1 MKRLFCDVANG
12 QRLGMKMESGCNRTF
27 AAPAKLATSGAA
39 DGNLPVRRGAVR
51 LRNDKGALRMNVGMR
66 VRGGLLAALITCA
79 VPVVAATLA
88 SMLVSSPVAAQTV
101 DSIQVEGN
109 RRVELET
116 IRSYF
121 KPGPGGKLDQ
131 GRIDDGLKA
140 LIETGLFQDVRI
152 NQAGGR
158 LVVTVV
164 ENPVIGR
171 LAFEGNK
178 KVKDD
183 QLSAE
188 IQSKPRGTLSRPMV
202 QSDAQRIAEIYRH
215 QGRYDV
221 QVTPEIIEQ
230 PNNRVDLIF
239 TITEGSK
246 TGVKSVEFVGNSFY
260 SSYRLKDVIKTRES
274 NILSF
279 LGGADLYDPDRIEAD
294 RDLIRRYYLKHGFAD
309 VQVVA
314 ALTEYDPER
323 KGFLVT
329 FKIEEGQQYRVAT
342 VDFRS
347 SIATLDGDS
356 LRGFSHIFVGSLYNA
371 EALEKS
377 VEEMQIEASRRGYA
391 FAIVKP
397 RGDRNFDAHTV
408 SITFAI
414 DEGPRTYIERI
425 NVRGNTRTRDYVI
438 RREFDIS
445 EGDAYN
451 RALVDR
457 AERRLKNLDF
467 FKTVKITT
475 EPGSSSDRVIL
486 IVDLEEKSTGDFS
499 VSGGYSTTD
508 GPLAE
513 VSVSERNFLGRGL
526 YAKASVTY
534 GEFAR
539 GLTISLVEPY
549 LLDYRVAL
557 GLDMFYR
564 EQLANSYI
572 SYGTKTIGFSPR
584 LGFGLRE
591 DLTLQVRYSLYQT
604 TVDLPSYLSNCNNLF
619 PTPGGPT
626 NPAGLP
632 FFPTPNYI
640 NQVDGPGFT
649 ADPTG
654 NAQNGLL
661 PGCLSDGESS
671 LPVRQ
676 ELASGAT
683 WTSAVGYSLDYN
695 TLDNNKNP
703 TDGLFI
709 DFKQDFAGV
718 GGDVSYI
725 KSTIDAKYYAPLVA
739 DVVGLIHVQSGMLNQ
754 MGNYGIRMLDNFQM
768 GPNLIRGF
776 APNGIGPRD
785 LTFFPFT
792 GTGDALGGTKY
803 WGASA
808 ELQMPFWFLPKEVG
822 LKGAIYADAG
832 SLWDYKGPTSWAAT
846 GEINGMVPNN
856 NFGKPGQPQ
865 FVYCACAM
873 QFDDS
878 NVVRTSVGV
887 GLIWASPFGP
897 LRFDFAVPI
906 TKGKY
911 DVVQEFKF
919 GGGTSF

>member
-1 MKRLFCDVANG
+1 LF
-12 QRLGMKMESGCNRTF
+12 
-27 AAPAKLATSGAA
+27 
-39 DGNLPVRRGAVR
+39 
-51 LRNDKGALRMNVGMR
+51 
-66 VRGGLLAALITCA
+66 AALIMFA
-79 VPVVAATLA
+79 LPVASTLA
-88 SMLVSSPVAAQTV
+88 AMLVSSPAAAQTV
-101 DSIQVEGN
+101 STIAVEGN
-109 RRVELET
+109 RRVEIET

-121 KPGPGGKLDQ
+121 KPGPGGRLDQ
-131 GRIDDGLKA
+131 ASIDDGLKA

-152 NQAGGR
+152 STTGGR
-158 LVVTVV
+158 LLVTVV

-171 LAFEGNK
+171 IAFEGNK
-178 KVKDD
+178 KVKDE

-202 QSDAQRIAEIYRH
+202 QSDAQRIAEIYRRS
-215 QGRYDV
+215 GRYDV
-221 QVTPEIIEQ
+221 RVNPEIIEQ

-239 TITEGSK
+239 TVTEGQK
-246 TGVKSVEFVGNSFY
+246 TGVKSIEFIGNQFY
-260 SSYRLKDVIKTRES
+260 SSYRLRDVIKTRES
-274 NILSF
+274 NLLSF
-279 LGGADLYDPDRIEAD
+279 LGGADTYDPDRVEAD
-294 RDLIRRYYLKHGFAD
+294 RDLLRRFYLKNGFAD

-314 ALTEYDPER
+314 ALTEYDPEK

-342 VDFRS
+342 VNFAS
-347 SIATLDGDS
+347 SIPTLDGNT
-356 LRGFSHIFVGSLYNA
+356 LRSFSRVNVGSLYNA

-391 FAIVKP
+391 FAVVRP
-397 RGDRNFDAHTV
+397 RGDRNFEAHTV

-467 FKTVKITT
+467 FKSVKITT

-508 GPLAE
+508 GALAE
-513 VSVSERNFLGRGL
+513 VSISERNFLGRGL
-526 YAKASVTY
+526 FAKASVTY
-534 GEFAR
+534 GQYAR
-539 GLTISLVEPY
+539 GYSLSFVEPY

-557 GLDMFYR
+557 GLDLFQR

-572 SYGTKTIGFSPR
+572 SYGTKTLGFSPR
-584 LGFGLRE
+584 LGFSLRE
-591 DLTLQVRYSLYQT
+591 DLALQLRYSVYQQQIE
-604 TVDLPSYLSNCNNLF
+604 LPNALANCNNIQ
-619 PTPGGPT
+619 T
-626 NPAGLP
+626 LP
-632 FFPTPNYI
+632 DGTPNPLF
-640 NQVDGPGFT
+640 NPSPAF
-649 ADPTG
+649 A
-654 NAQNGLL
+654 NANGISLVSTNGL
-661 PGCLSDGESS
+661 GCYADGEAS
-671 LPVRQ
+671 LPVRK
-676 ELASGAT
+676 ELQNGKSL
-683 WTSAVGYSLDYN
+683 TSMVGYSLNYN

-703 TDGLFI
+703 TDGLII

-718 GGDVSYI
+718 GGDVTYL
-725 KSTIDAKYYAPLVA
+725 KSAVDAKYYTPLVA
-739 DVVGLIHVQSGMLNQ
+739 DIVGLIHVQGGILNQ
-754 MGNYGIRMLDNFQM
+754 IGNNDLRMLDHFQM
-768 GPNLIRGF
+768 GPNLVRGF

-785 LTFFPFT
+785 INPY

-822 LKGAIYADAG
+822 LKGSVYADAG
-832 SLWDYKGPTSWAAT
+832 GLFDYKGPTSWAAT
-846 GEINGMVPNN
+846 GEVNLPGCIAPTQYPNPS
-856 NFGKPGQPQ
+856 PGTCTGLQ
-865 FVYCACAM
+865 Y
-873 QFDDS
+873 DS
-878 NVVRTSVGV
+878 GNVVRTSVGV
-887 GLIWASPFGP
+887 GLIWQSPFGP
-897 LRFDFAVPI
+897 LRFDYAIPL
-906 TKGKY
+906 TKGQF
-911 DVVQEFKF
+911 DRVQEFKF

>member
-1 MKRLFCDVANG
+1 MMPYLNGVADR
-12 QRLGMKMESGCNRTF
+12 QRLGMKMKSHCHRTF
-27 AAPAKLATSGAA
+27 ADPVKLSTSRATNGI
-39 DGNLPVRRGAVR
+39 LPVRRGSAR
-51 LRNDKGALRMNVGMR
+51 QWNDKGALRMNVGMR
-66 VRGGLLAALITCA
+66 VRGGLLAALIL
-79 VPVVAATLA
+79 VAAPVAASLA
-88 SMLVSSPVAAQTV
+88 AMLVPSPAAAQTV
-101 DSIQVEGN
+101 ATIQVEGN
-109 RRVELET
+109 RRVEVET

-121 KPGPGGKLDQ
+121 KPGPGGRLDQ
-131 GRIDDGLKA
+131 GAIDDGLKA

-152 NQAGGR
+152 NNAGGH

-171 LAFEGNK
+171 VAFEGNK
-178 KVKDD
+178 KVKDE
-183 QLSAE
+183 QLTAE
-188 IQSKPRGTLSRPMV
+188 VQSKPRGTFSRPMV
-202 QSDAQRIAEIYRH
+202 QADAERIAEIYRH
-215 QGRYDV
+215 SGRYDV
-221 QVTPEIIEQ
+221 RVNPQIIEQ
-230 PNNRVDLIF
+230 PNNRVDLVF
-239 TITEGSK
+239 EITEGAK
-246 TGVKSVEFVGNSFY
+246 TGVKSIEFIGNSFY

-274 NILSF
+274 NLLSF
-279 LGGADLYDPDRIEAD
+279 LGGNDVYDPDRIESD

-314 ALTEYDPER
+314 ALTEYDPEK
-323 KGFLVT
+323 KGFLIT
-329 FKIEEGQQYRVAT
+329 FKIEEGQQYRVAS
-342 VDFRS
+342 VNFQS
-347 SIATLDGDS
+347 SIATLDGNS
-356 LRGFSHIFVGSLYNA
+356 LASFSRVYVGSLYNA

-414 DEGPRTYIERI
+414 DEGPRVYIERI

-467 FKTVKITT
+467 FKSVKITT

-486 IVDLEEKSTGDFS
+486 VVDLEEKSTGDFS

-508 GPLAE
+508 GALAE
-513 VSVSERNFLGRGL
+513 VSISERNFLGRGL

-534 GEFAR
+534 GQYAR
-539 GLTISLVEPY
+539 GVSLSFVEPY
-549 LLDYRVAL
+549 LFDYRVAG
-557 GLDMFYR
+557 GLDVFYR
-564 EQLANSYI
+564 EQLPNNYI
-572 SYGTKTIGFSPR
+572 SYGTKTVGFSPR

-591 DLTLQVRYSLYQT
+591 DLSLQVRYSLYQQSIT
-604 TVDLPSYLSNCNNLF
+604 LPFQLDNCNNLA
-619 PTPGGPT
+619 GP
-626 NPAGLP
+626 A
-632 FFPTPNYI
+632 FFPTPTYI
-640 NQVDGPGFT
+640 NQVLGGV
-649 ADPTG
+649 DPTG
-654 NAQNGLL
+654 NSQAGLP
-661 PGCLSDGESS
+661 PGCLGDGESS
-671 LPVRQ
+671 LPVRK
-676 ELASGAT
+676 ELAQGAE
-683 WTSAVGYSLDYN
+683 WTSSVGYSLDYN

-703 TDGLFI
+703 TDGLLI

-718 GGDVSYI
+718 GGDVTYL
-725 KSTIDAKYYAPLVA
+725 KSALDAKYYTPLVA
-739 DVVGLIHVQSGMLNQ
+739 DIVGLIHVQGGMLTQVGDNAL
-754 MGNYGIRMLDNFQM
+754 RMLDQFQM
-768 GPNLIRGF
+768 GPNLVRGF
-776 APNGIGPRD
+776 APNGIGARD
-785 LTFFPFT
+785 LTFFPYT
-792 GTGDALGGTKY
+792 GSGDALGGTKY

-822 LKGAIYADAG
+822 LKGAVYADAG

-846 GEINGMVPNN
+846 GEINGLVNGHP
-856 NFGKPGQPQ
+856 
-865 FVYCACAM
+865 CACAM
-873 QFDDS
+873 VFDDT
-878 NVVRTSVGV
+878 NVIRTSVGV

-897 LRFDFAVPI
+897 LRFDYAIPI

>member
-1 MKRLFCDVANG
+1 
-12 QRLGMKMESGCNRTF
+12 
-27 AAPAKLATSGAA
+27 
-39 DGNLPVRRGAVR
+39 
-51 LRNDKGALRMNVGMR
+51 MNVGMR
-66 VRGGLLAALITCA
+66 VRGGLFAALMMFATPVVTLAA
-79 VPVVAATLA
+79 V
-88 SMLVSSPVAAQTV
+88 LVSSPVAAQTV
-101 DSIQVEGN
+101 SSIEVQGN

-121 KPGPGGKLDQ
+121 RPGPGGHLDQ
-131 GRIDDGLKA
+131 SQIDDGLKA
-140 LIETGLFQDVRI
+140 LIETGLFQDVKI
-152 NQAGGR
+152 NQERGH
-158 LVVTVV
+158 LVVTVI
-164 ENPVIGR
+164 ENPVIAR
-171 LAFEGNK
+171 VAFEGNK
-178 KVKDD
+178 KIKDE

-188 IQSKPRGTLSRPMV
+188 IQSKARGTLSRPMV
-202 QSDAQRIAEIYRH
+202 QSDALRIADIYRH
-215 QGRYDV
+215 SGRYDV
-221 QVTPEIIEQ
+221 RVDPEIIEQ

-239 TITEGSK
+239 AITEGGK
-246 TGVKSVEFVGNSFY
+246 TSVKSVEFIGNNAY
-260 SSYRLKDVIKTRES
+260 SSYRLKDIIKTHES
-274 NILSF
+274 NLLNF
-279 LGGADLYDPDRIEAD
+279 LGTGAVYDPDRVEAD

-329 FKIEEGQQYRVAT
+329 FKIEEGQQYRVAA
-342 VDFRS
+342 VNFQS
-347 SIATLDGDS
+347 SIATLDGNS
-356 LRGFSHIFVGSLYNA
+356 LASFSRVSVGSLYNA

-408 SITFAI
+408 TITFAI
-414 DEGPRTYIERI
+414 DEGPRVYIERI

-467 FKTVKITT
+467 FKSVKITT

-486 IVDLEEKSTGDFS
+486 DVDLEEKSTGDFS

-513 VSVSERNFLGRGL
+513 VSVSERNFMGRGL
-526 YAKASVTY
+526 FAKAAVTY
-534 GEFAR
+534 GEYAR
-539 GLTISLVEPY
+539 GISLSFVEPY

-557 GLDMFYR
+557 GLDVFYR
-564 EQLANSYI
+564 EQLANQFI

-591 DLTLQVRYSLYQT
+591 DLSLQLRYSLYQQT
-604 TVDLPSYLSNCNNLF
+604 ITLPTALNNCNNLF
-619 PTPGGPT
+619 PN
-626 NPAGLP
+626 NPAGQP
-632 FFPTPNYI
+632 FYPTPAYI
-640 NQVDGPGFT
+640 NQVMGGV
-649 ADPTG
+649 DPTG
-654 NAQNGLL
+654 NAQAGLL
-661 PGCLSDGESS
+661 PGCLADGESS

-676 ELASGAT
+676 ELANGAA
-683 WTSAVGYSLDYN
+683 WTSSVGYSLDYN

-703 TDGLFI
+703 TDGLLV

-718 GGDVSYI
+718 GGDVSYL
-725 KSTIDAKYYAPLVA
+725 KSAIDAKYYAPLVA
-739 DVVGLIHVQSGMLNQ
+739 DVVGLVHLQTGMLNQ
-754 MGNYGIRMLDNFQM
+754 VGSSSLRMLDQFQM
-768 GPNLIRGF
+768 GPNLVRGF

-785 LTFFPFT
+785 LTFFPYT

-822 LKGAIYADAG
+822 LKGAVYADAG
-832 SLWDYKGPTSWAAT
+832 SLWDYRGPTSWAAT
-846 GEINGMVPNN
+846 GEINGLVNGSPC
-856 NFGKPGQPQ
+856 K
-865 FVYCACAM
+865 CAM
-873 QFDDS
+873 VYDDT
-878 NVVRTSVGV
+878 NVIRTSVGV
-887 GLIWASPFGP
+887 GIIWASPFGP
-897 LRFDFAVPI
+897 LRFDYAIPI

-911 DVVQEFKF
+911 DIVQEFRF